1 MKKLLFVLAIVAVF
15 FLSSCKSEL
24 QKDPYVEFDEKA
36 FSAAKEKWASLN
48 SNNYTFTYNIK
59 SDATG
64 PNKKKYHVTVV
75 NGESSFTITDD
86 RDDESQSDREEINR
100 YPTVDSLFKLIQD
113 CYDSDSA
120 FVAEK
125 PKGVRCYVLSVDY
138 DEATGIPTKMEDYIQ
153 DDGTWDGGWFHMYI
167 TDIAVN

>member
-1 MKKLLFVLAIVAVF
+1 MKKSLFVLAIVTVF
-15 FLSSCKSEL
+15 ILSSCKSEL

-36 FSAAKEKWASLN
+36 FSAAKEKWAALN

-86 RDDESQSDREEINR
+86 RDDESQSDREENNS
-100 YPTVDSLFKLIQD
+100 YPTVDSLFAFIQT
-113 CYDSDSA
+113 CYDEDSA
-120 FVAEK
+120 FVAKK
-125 PKGVRCYVLSVDY
+125 PKGVHYYELSVDY
-138 DEATGIPTKMEDYIQ
+138 DEVTGIPTKIH
-153 DDGTWDGGWFHMYI
+153 DGLWSDGSWDGGWFNMYI